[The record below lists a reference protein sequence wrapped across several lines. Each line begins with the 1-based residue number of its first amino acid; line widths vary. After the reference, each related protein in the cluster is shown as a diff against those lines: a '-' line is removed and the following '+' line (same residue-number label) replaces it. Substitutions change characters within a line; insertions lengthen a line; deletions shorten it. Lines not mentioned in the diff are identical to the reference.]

1 MAMAKI
7 YNQEKNVVGEI
18 DLADDI
24 FSVDVKP
31 EILHFVVRAY
41 RAAKRSGTVGVKN
54 RALIRGGGK
63 KPWKQKGTG
72 RARAGTVRSPL
83 WRGGAITFGPQA
95 RDYSFKVNKKVRRLA
110 LKMALS
116 SRFVQ
121 DDIMIVDSLELAEV
135 KTKTFMAMRDQ
146 LGLKKVLIVIPE
158 EYKNLSLSVR
168 NVPGV
173 EVKTLDALNVY
184 DILRH
189 PQLVIEQGAVG
200 KLQERLQ

>member
-18 DLADDI
+18 DLTDDI

-41 RAAKRSGTVGVKN
+41 RNAKRAGTVGVKN

-63 KPWKQKGTG
+63 KPWRQKGTG
-72 RARAGTVRSPL
+72 RARAGSVRSPL
-83 WRGGAITFGPQA
+83 WKGGAVTHGPQA
-95 RDYSFKVNKKVRRLA
+95 RDYGFKVNKKIKRLA
-110 LKMALS
+110 LKMALT
-116 SRFVQ
+116 SRYVQ
-121 DDIMIVDSLELAEV
+121 DDLMIVDHLNIDEV
-135 KTKTFMAMRDQ
+135 KTKTFVGLRER
-146 LGLKKVLIVIPE
+146 LGLKKVLIVVPE
-158 EYKNLSLSVR
+158 EYKNLTLSAR

-173 EVKTLDALNVY
+173 QVTTQDALNVY

-189 PQLVIEQGAVG
+189 SQLVMEQGAIE
-200 KLQERLQ
+200 KLQERL

>member
-7 YNQEKNVVGEI
+7 YNQEKNVVGEM

-41 RAAKRSGTVGVKN
+41 RAAQRSGTVGVKN
-54 RALIRGGGK
+54 RALIRGGGR

-83 WRGGAITFGPQA
+83 WRGGAVAFGPQA

-121 DDIMIVDSLELAEV
+121 DDLMIVDSLELAEV
-135 KTKTFMAMRDQ
+135 KTKKFLAMRDQ

>member
-1 MAMAKI
+1 MAMVKI
-7 YNQEKNVVGEI
+7 YNQEKNVVGEM
-18 DLADDI
+18 DVAEDI
-24 FSVDVKP
+24 FSVEIKP

-54 RALIRGGGK
+54 RAIIRGGGK

-83 WRGGAITFGPQA
+83 WTGGAVTHGPQA

-116 SRFVQ
+116 SRFIQEDMV
-121 DDIMIVDSLELAEV
+121 IVDSLQMAEI
-135 KTKTFMAMRDQ
+135 KTKNFLSMRDQ
-146 LGLKKVLIVIPE
+146 LGLKKVLIVLPE
-158 EYKNLSLSVR
+158 EDKNLSLSAR

-173 EVKTLDALNVY
+173 QVTTQDALNVY

-189 PQLVIEQGAVG
+189 PQLVIEQGAVE